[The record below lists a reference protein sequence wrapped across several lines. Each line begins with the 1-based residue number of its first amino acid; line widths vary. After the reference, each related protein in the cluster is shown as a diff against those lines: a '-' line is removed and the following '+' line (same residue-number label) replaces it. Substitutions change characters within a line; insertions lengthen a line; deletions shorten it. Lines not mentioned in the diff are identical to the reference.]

1 MEINKRIESVA
12 VIGAGASGAVTS
24 AALDAE
30 KYFKRIRVF
39 ERREAAG
46 GTWIYDA
53 AVSPGILITPGLLPP
68 ELDPGLKIPG
78 HLPQTTPPV
87 TQERFSETPIYENLT
102 TNVPDIAMSY
112 SDIPFPYGPFVPHHI
127 PKQYIENYFSAHGT
141 DSFLELNTTV
151 EDLSR
156 VPSSSSSSSSDH
168 SDRRE
173 GWKLTLRRRDVLQ
186 KVDHWWEEYFDAVI
200 LANGHYTIPS
210 VPRVKGLDEY
220 MRAYPGRVI
229 HSKTYR
235 NPSVWAG
242 KKVLVVG
249 NSASGID
256 ITRGLREVARLP
268 VYQSRRSRSRWDG
281 DEPPPGVEWK
291 PVVTEYLSD
300 GADPGRILFSD
311 GSHLDGVDVV
321 VYCTGYRPSFPFW
334 NTAANGRPMYD
345 YAAGK
350 LVNSFQH
357 TFFRDFATLG
367 IVGMPRVLTFRSME
381 YQAVALARLFAGRLP
396 APLPSVAEQEK
407 WERERAERQRAEG
420 NKFHDIAWETG
431 ETVEWLTGLFRMAGL
446 GTLSGRGRL
455 PPVLDDATVKA
466 INDIKKYPEPG
477 HEREL
482 NRSLGRRVPAEGDWV
497 VVDRPRKDLLS
508 FL

>member
-1 MEINKRIESVA
+1 M
-12 VIGAGASGAVTS
+12 
-24 AALDAE
+24 
-30 KYFKRIRVF
+30 
-39 ERREAAG
+39 
-46 GTWIYDA
+46 
-53 AVSPGILITPGLLPP
+53 
-68 ELDPGLKIPG
+68 
-78 HLPQTTPPV
+78 
-87 TQERFSETPIYENLT
+87 
-102 TNVPDIAMSY
+102 
-112 SDIPFPYGPFVPHHI
+112 
-127 PKQYIENYFSAHGT
+127 
-141 DSFLELNTTV
+141 
-151 EDLSR
+151 
-156 VPSSSSSSSSDH
+156 
-168 SDRRE
+168 
-173 GWKLTLRRRDVLQ
+173 
-186 KVDHWWEEYFDAVI
+186 
-200 LANGHYTIPS
+200 
-210 VPRVKGLDEY
+210 
-220 MRAYPGRVI
+220 
-229 HSKTYR
+229 
-235 NPSVWAG
+235 WAG

-256 ITRGLREVARLP
+256 ITRGLREVAQLP

-281 DEPPPGVEWK
+281 DEPPAGVEWK
-291 PVVTEYLSD
+291 PVVSEYLSD
-300 GADPGRILFSD
+300 GAAPGRILFSD

-334 NTAANGRPMYD
+334 NAAANGRSMYD

-357 TFFRDFATLG
+357 TFFRDFTNLG

-407 WERERAERQRAEG
+407 WERERAERQRAKG
-420 NKFHDIAWETG
+420 RKFHDIAWETG
-431 ETVEWLTGLFRMAGL
+431 ETVEWLTGLFRTAGL

-477 HEREL
+477 HERVL
-482 NRSLGRRVPAEGDWV
+482 NGSPGRRVSAEGDWV